1 MKYWAFTLIAILLT
15 PVLNNGIGFVYG
27 DTSEGD
33 EHYRDK
39 TAGNESSIGQAVPAK
54 WTTRNFSVCISSI
67 AGTKYENLFI
77 NGMEEWKEAWPYFS
91 YQLSKGNTCNINVS
105 ITKASIE
112 LQKAGHAGLTTTR
125 YYENGS
131 IVKAD
136 IIIPT
141 QIKGEVMH
149 GFYCCKEVSFEI
161 SEKLFYITALHE
173 FGHALNLAHSPEVD
187 EEPVDVMYP
196 SVSEDAQYAISS
208 DAIMTL
214 NKIYGTKGE
223 VKDHEITIKPSVTLE
238 ADLNKPVYVF
248 DEKLRLSGKVSK
260 IGGSGTVLLFDPLAS
275 LYTFKSFNPN
285 KDGTFSLDIDLYTE
299 DVGIWLLAVQ
309 YLGASKF
316 LGFEVKE
323 IPYKIFGQT
332 DKTMYNVGDSVTVSG
347 NVTRPGDKV
356 FLTLINPDGIS
367 FASLNSPISSD
378 KTFQAEFPLK
388 KSALTIEGTWTIR
401 ITYENASTDVTF
413 NVGKPE
419 SSEEIKPEESVLN
432 ETKTE
437 EPLMVKIKISAKQV
451 RDLVL
456 LSIRNSEDSNSQV
469 YSFNLSPID
478 GSIAAQRA
486 PQGWTSERAGMNGVQ
501 FTSVDNPLDAGE
513 KIKIRLK
520 VDSQM
525 ISFLWSA
532 ISDEEET
539 LAEGTVKPILLR
551 GRN

>member
-1 MKYWAFTLIAILLT
+1 
-15 PVLNNGIGFVYG
+15 
-27 DTSEGD
+27 
-33 EHYRDK
+33 
-39 TAGNESSIGQAVPAK
+39 
-54 WTTRNFSVCISSI
+54 
-67 AGTKYENLFI
+67 LFI
-77 NGMEEWKEAWPYFS
+77 RGMEEWKDAWPYFS
-91 YQLSKGNTCNINVS
+91 YQLAKGNTCNINVS

-161 SEKLFYITALHE
+161 SEKLFYVTALHE

-187 EEPVDVMYP
+187 GEPVDVMYP
-196 SVSEDAQYAISS
+196 SVSEESQYVISS

-238 ADLNKPVYVF
+238 ADLDKSVYVF

-260 IGGSGTVLLFDPLAS
+260 IGGTGTVLLFDPLAS
-275 LYTFKSFNPN
+275 LYTFKSFTPN
-285 KDGTFSLDIDLYTE
+285 KDGTFSLDLNLYTE
-299 DVGIWLLAVQ
+299 DKGIWLLAVQ

-323 IPYKIFGQT
+323 IPYRIFGQT
-332 DKTMYNVGDSVTVSG
+332 DRTTYNVGDSVTVSG
-347 NVTRPGDKV
+347 NVTRPSDKV

-367 FASLNSPISSD
+367 FASLNSAISSD

-388 KSALTIEGTWTIR
+388 KSALTIEGIWTIR
-401 ITYENASTDVTF
+401 ITYEDATTDVTF

-419 SSEEIKPEESVLN
+419 SSEETRPEQSVLK
-432 ETKTE
+432 ETSKVE
-437 EPLMVKIKISAKQV
+437 ERPVVKIKISAKQV

-456 LSIRNSEDSNSQV
+456 LSIRNSEDSNGQV

-478 GSIAAQRA
+478 GIIAGQRA
-486 PQGWTSERAGMNGVQ
+486 PEGWTSERADINGVQ
-501 FTSVDNPLDAGE
+501 FSSADNPLKPGE

-520 VDSQM
+520 VDSQE
-525 ISFLWSA
+525 IAFLWSA
-532 ISDEEET
+532 LDYEKET

-551 GRN
+551 VRN